1 MPSSP
6 RVLLFS
12 PHSAL
17 HLPSDHILFLPEKIS
32 STIQSQKAAMSV
44 TSMAISSV
52 EAILG
57 YKFTDTNCLLEALN
71 APGSG
76 VSTAG
81 NRRFSDG
88 NKRLALKG
96 DAAIR
101 NVIVEDWF
109 STNLPRGK
117 VPVRRK
123 ACPAADTE
131 YRSHCGQYF
140 AKPGVK

>member
-1 MPSSP
+1 
-6 RVLLFS
+6 
-12 PHSAL
+12 
-17 HLPSDHILFLPEKIS
+17 
-32 STIQSQKAAMSV
+32 
-44 TSMAISSV
+44 MAVASIAITSV
-52 EAILG
+52 EDILG
-57 YKFTDTNCLLEALN
+57 YRFTDTNCLWEALN

-76 VSTAG
+76 VSAAG

-109 STNLPRGK
+109 PTNLPRGK
-117 VPVRRK
+117 ELVRRK
-123 ACPAADTE
+123 SCSAADTE
-131 YRSHCGQYF
+131 DRSHCGQYF